1 MNETYFKTNITKL
14 IFALLLTSSVFAANI
29 SLAHASLEPLM
40 FSEDAN
46 IVKFTR
52 KLIYTDLYSQ
62 RESSF
67 DKSKDNKKDTRKF
80 WIRVTTIVK
89 HFERT
94 Y

>member
-1 MNETYFKTNITKL
+1 MQEIRFKTNIIKL
-14 IFALLLTSSVFAANI
+14 SLAFLLMAPVFTTNI
-29 SLAHASLEPLM
+29 PLAHASLEPLM
-40 FSEDAN
+40 FNEDAN

-52 KLIYTDLYSQ
+52 KLIYTKLYSQ

-67 DKSKDNKKDTRKF
+67 DRNKNNKNDTRRF
-80 WIRVTTIVK
+80 WIRINTMVK